1 MDFCHGSDSPV
12 SDTQWVAV
20 SVLAPFGGRD
30 RVVLEF
36 DAPNKKA
43 AAAEYARRVERKEVE
58 PGLAVMARVEYDNL
72 NASVTQSR
80 LAHQREKDNA
90 RFRPGARRHD

>member
-1 MDFCHGSDSPV
+1 MSEIR
-12 SDTQWVAV
+12 WIAV
-20 SVLAPFGGRD
+20 SVMAPFGGRD

-36 DAPNKKA
+36 TAANKKA
-43 AAAEYARRVERKEVE
+43 ALAEYAQRVARKEVE
-58 PGLAVMARVEYDNL
+58 AGLAVMSRLEYDNL

-90 RFRPGARRHD
+90 RFRPGVRRHD

>member
-1 MDFCHGSDSPV
+1 MSDR
-12 SDTQWVAV
+12 QWVAV

-30 RVVLEF
+30 HIVLEF
-36 DAPNKKA
+36 TAPDKKA
-43 AAAEYARRVERKEVE
+43 AAAEYARRVANKDVE
-58 PGLAVMARVEYDNL
+58 AGLAVMARVEYDNL

-90 RFRPGARRHD
+90 RFRPGVRRS